1 MNCVC
6 HSSKTATAELGN
18 TSPDRSKVQWRQYLM
33 WIRLICTDPSQNSNS
48 QSSNSQNF
56 NSQNFNS
63 QNFNSKN
70 SNSQNLPTTTIKDQL
85 DDDHD
90 LNGT

>member
-6 HSSKTATAELGN
+6 HTSNTATAELGN
-18 TSPDRSKVQWRQYLM
+18 TSLNLSRMQWRQYLI

-48 QSSNSQNF
+48 QNF
-56 NSQNFNS
+56 NSQNFNI

-70 SNSQNLPTTTIKDQL
+70 SNSQNLPPTTIKDQL
-85 DDDHD
+85 DEDDD
-90 LNGT
+90 EDAT

>member
-1 MNCVC
+1 
-6 HSSKTATAELGN
+6 
-18 TSPDRSKVQWRQYLM
+18 M
-33 WIRLICTDPSQNSNS
+33 WIRLICTDPSQN
-48 QSSNSQNF
+48 SNSQNF

-90 LNGT
+90 LDAT